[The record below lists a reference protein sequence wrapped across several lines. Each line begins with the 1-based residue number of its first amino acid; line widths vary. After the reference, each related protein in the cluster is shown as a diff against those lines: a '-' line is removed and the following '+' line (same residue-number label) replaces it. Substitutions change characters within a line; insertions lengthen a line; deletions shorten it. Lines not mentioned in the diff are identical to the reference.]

1 MNLEDGVA
9 DLHLHTTASD
19 GTSTVDERVEQAT
32 ALGLEAIAIT
42 DHDCIDDSLDGR
54 VANCNGLDVITG
66 VEARTD
72 YDGVKVELLG
82 YFVDPTNPT
91 LASLL
96 NRARN
101 FRHERN
107 VEIIDR
113 IDDETGLE
121 LSYDEMQERTRGMV
135 GRPHFARRLVEEGIV
150 ESVGAAFGQYLGDDG
165 SCYIPMTRVDYRRA
179 IDAIHGAGGVTS
191 IAHPGRIRSDEVSD
205 IVRRFA
211 EFGVDGIEVWYPYA
225 EHPNM
230 AIDFDCE
237 AAQALATEYDLLRTG
252 GSDCHDWESDRFSIG
267 SVRTPHS
274 DLDAL
279 RRRAEDRRSFESM
292 A

>member
-54 VANCNGLDVITG
+54 VANYNGLDVITG

-72 YDGVKVELLG
+72 YDGMKVELLG
-82 YFVDPTNPT
+82 YFVDPKDQRLT
-91 LASLL
+91 SLL
-96 NRARN
+96 ERARN

-135 GRPHFARRLVEEGIV
+135 GRPHFARRLVEEGVV
-150 ESVGAAFGQYLGDDG
+150 ESVGAAFGQYLG
-165 SCYIPMTRVDYRRA
+165 
-179 IDAIHGAGGVTS
+179 
-191 IAHPGRIRSDEVSD
+191 
-205 IVRRFA
+205 
-211 EFGVDGIEVWYPYA
+211 
-225 EHPNM
+225 
-230 AIDFDCE
+230 
-237 AAQALATEYDLLRTG
+237 
-252 GSDCHDWESDRFSIG
+252 
-267 SVRTPHS
+267 
-274 DLDAL
+274 
-279 RRRAEDRRSFESM
+279 
-292 A
+292 

>member
-32 ALGLEAIAIT
+32 ALGLDAIAIT

-54 VANCNGLDVITG
+54 VANYGGLDVITG

-121 LSYDEMQERTRGMV
+121 LSYDEMQERARGMV
-135 GRPHFARRLVEEGIV
+135 GRPHFARRLVEEGVV
-150 ESVGAAFGQYLGDDG
+150 ESVGAAFGQYLGDEG
-165 SCYIPMTRVDYRRA
+165 SCYVPMTRVDYRTA

-191 IAHPGRIRSDEVSD
+191 IAHPGRIRSDEVGD

-211 EFGVDGIEVWYPYA
+211 DYGVDGIEVWYPYA
-225 EHPNM
+225 EYPNM
-230 AIDFDCE
+230 SIDFGEE
-237 AAQALATEYDLLRTG
+237 ADALAAEHDLLRTG
-252 GSDCHDWESDRFSIG
+252 GSDCHDPGSDRLPIG
-267 SVRTPHS
+267 SVHIQRS
-274 DLDAL
+274 NLDEL
-279 RRRAEDRRSFESM
+279 RGRAGERRSFES
-292 A
+292 AV